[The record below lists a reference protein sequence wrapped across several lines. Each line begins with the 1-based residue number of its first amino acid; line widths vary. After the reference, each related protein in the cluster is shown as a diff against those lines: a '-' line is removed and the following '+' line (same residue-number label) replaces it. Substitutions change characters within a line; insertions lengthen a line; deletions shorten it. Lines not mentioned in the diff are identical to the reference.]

1 MGRGVK
7 IPWIGGS
14 NTMGMRVKIPW
25 IGGQNTMSWKFDI
38 AWVWGVKIPWMRNLD
53 LIEHYE
59 RSGQQYWLR

>member
-1 MGRGVK
+1 
-7 IPWIGGS
+7 
-14 NTMGMRVKIPW
+14 MGMRVKIPW